1 MTTFIRCG
9 FCRIP
14 LIFVCLVALVSMTT
28 PLVPAHAG
36 EVNDEDATKS
46 SAQDK
51 DDAGDKGLPLEPERT
66 LEFTTEEATWLSLDV
81 DPDGRIIVF
90 ELLGDLYTLPIE
102 GGEAHVLTSGM
113 AFDSQPSYSPDGD
126 WIAFLSDRDGS
137 ENLWI
142 CRNDGSDCRK
152 LSDDPNG
159 SEFASPTWTPDGQY
173 VVVSRSTWGL
183 RTYELWM
190 YHVKGGAGVQITKA
204 KATPETPSPARHNA
218 IGARVSQDGR
228 YIYYATKRGGFQYNA
243 SFPLWQIA
251 RRDLVSGQEDI
262 ITRELGSGIRPV
274 ISPDGRK
281 LIYGTRHDA
290 QTGLRIRDLQT
301 GEDEWLKYPVQRD
314 DQESRFTRDLLP
326 GYAFMPDGKEIV
338 LTYGGRIH
346 RINIKSG
353 DDRVIPFRARVVQQL
368 GPKLHFAKRV
378 EEGPVRARLIQD
390 PAVSPDGSQLAFSA
404 LTHLYVMDLPD
415 GKPRRVT
422 SDDEAREFQPTWSP
436 DGLSL
441 AYVTWSTD
449 GGDVWRVKSDGGTPK
464 KVTRTSAFYS
474 DPAWSP
480 DGARIVALRA
490 PAHERMNLQFDFGQ
504 PSGMDLV
511 WIKANGG
518 DANLI
523 IPARGIGKPH
533 FTGEKDRIYL
543 YLSGGPFSDDGPNG
557 LVSMRFD
564 GTDRREHLKVTGPGL
579 FNAEK
584 PVPASDIRISP
595 DGRWALTH
603 VGNQLYV
610 TAVPLAGD
618 EPPVVNVGSPSL
630 PLAQLTKVGADYFG
644 WAEGGATI
652 TWAVGSTLFRQPF
665 DTVSFAKP
673 KKAEK
678 NGEAADGADKAQ
690 GGEQKE
696 PPDQVEEIE
705 VALDFPRDVPKGTI
719 VLRGATV
726 ITMRGDEILRNADI
740 VVTDDRI
747 AGIGSSGS
755 LPLPEG
761 AEVFDVSGKTIVPGF
776 IDTHAHWFE
785 IRRGVMDVENWSF
798 LANLAYGVTAGLD
811 VQTSTNDM
819 FAYQDLVDTG
829 EILGPRAYSTGPGI
843 FSNNNFQSLDE
854 VKSVLERYKKYYRT
868 GNLKSYIVGN
878 RKQRQW
884 MVQASKELEMMP
896 TTEGGLDLKLDL
908 THVLDGFAG
917 NEHSLPIVPLYQDV
931 VELVARSGI
940 GYTPTLLVN
949 YGGPFAENHY
959 YTTEEVHDDA
969 KLRRFMPHSVV
980 DSKTRRVA
988 WFREDEYAYPKTA
1001 AQAARIA
1008 REGGHIGVGGHG
1020 QLQGLGY
1027 HWELWA
1033 LASGGMKPM
1042 EALRAATLGGAEII
1056 GYEQD
1061 LGSLEKGKL
1070 ADLVILDK
1078 DPRSD
1083 IRNTNSIRYV
1093 MKNGEL
1099 FEGDTLDQI
1108 WPENRPL
1115 QALSWWDDEPTI
1127 SGDEAMATGRESRS
1141 SDAGEVH

>member
-1 MTTFIRCG
+1 MLTFIRCG
-9 FCRIP
+9 YRRIP
-14 LIFVCLVALVSMTT
+14 LFAVCLVALITMISPSARV
-28 PLVPAHAG
+28 LA
-36 EVNDEDATKS
+36 DDDDAADTQT
-46 SAQDK
+46 AAEDK
-51 DDAGDKGLPLEPERT
+51 DEKKEEGLPLEPERT

-102 GGEAHVLTSGM
+102 GGEAHPLTSGM
-113 AFDSQPSYSPDGD
+113 AFDTQPSYSPDGD

-137 ENLWI
+137 ENLWL

-152 LSDDPNG
+152 LSEDPNG
-159 SEFASPTWTPDGQY
+159 SEFASPTWTPDGEY

-204 KATPETPSPARHNA
+204 KASPETPPGARHNA
-218 IGARVSQDGR
+218 IGARVSQDDH
-228 YIYYATKRGGFQYNA
+228 YIYYATKRGGFSYNA
-243 SFPLWQIA
+243 SFPLWQVA
-251 RRDLVSGQEDI
+251 RRDLISGEEDI
-262 ITRELGSGIRPV
+262 ITRAPGSAIRPLV
-274 ISPDGRK
+274 SPDGTK
-281 LIYGTRHDA
+281 LIYGTRYDA
-290 QTGLRIRDLQT
+290 QTGLRIRDLVT

-326 GYAFMPDGKEIV
+326 GYAFMPDSKEII
-338 LTYGGRIH
+338 LTYDGRIH
-346 RINIKSG
+346 RINIESG
-353 DDRVIPFRARVVQQL
+353 DDRLIPFRAKVTQQL

-390 PAVSPDGSQLAFSA
+390 PVESPDGTKLAFSA
-404 LTHLYVMDLPD
+404 LTHIYVMNLPD
-415 GKPRRVT
+415 GTPRRVT
-422 SDDEAREFQPTWSP
+422 SDDEAREFQPTWSN
-436 DGLSL
+436 DGRSL

-449 GGDVWRVKSDGGTPK
+449 GGHIWRVQADGGTPK
-464 KVTRTSAFYS
+464 RLTRTAAFYA
-474 DPAWSP
+474 DPAWAP
-480 DGARIVALRA
+480 DGKRIVALRA
-490 PAHERMNLQFDFGQ
+490 PTHERVQMQLDFGQ
-504 PSGMDLV
+504 PSGLDLI
-511 WIKANGG
+511 WINANGG

-523 IPARGIGKPH
+523 IPARGVGKPH
-533 FTGEKDRIYL
+533 FTREKDRIYL
-543 YLSGGPFSDDGPNG
+543 FLSGGQFNATAPNG

-579 FNAEK
+579 FFAEK
-584 PVPASDIRISP
+584 PVPANDIRISP

-610 TAVPLAGD
+610 TAVPQAGN
-618 EPPVVNVGSPSL
+618 EPPVVNVASPSL
-630 PLAQLTKVGADYFG
+630 PLARLTTIGADYFG
-644 WAEGGATI
+644 WADGGATI

-665 DTVSFAKP
+665 DTVSFDKP
-673 KKAEK
+673 EK
-678 NGEAADGADKAQ
+678 GKGDGEEGE
-690 GGEQKE
+690 GEQPE
-696 PPDQVEEIE
+696 VPSEVEEIE
-705 VALDFPRDVPKGTI
+705 VVMEFPRDVPEGTI
-719 VLRGATV
+719 VLRGARV
-726 ITMRGDEILRNADI
+726 ITMRGDEVLRNADI

-747 AGIGSSGS
+747 AAIGASGRIS
-755 LPLPEG
+755 VPEG
-761 AEVFDVSGKTIVPGF
+761 AEIFDVSGKTIVPGF
-776 IDTHAHWFE
+776 VDTHAHWFE
-785 IRRGVMDVENWSF
+785 IRRGIMDVENWSF

-811 VQTSTNDM
+811 VQTATNDM

-843 FSNNNFQSLDE
+843 FSDNNFQSLE
-854 VKSVLERYKKYYRT
+854 QVKGVIERYKKYYRT

-908 THVLDGFAG
+908 THVIDGFSG
-917 NEHSLPIVPLYQDV
+917 NEHSLPIVPLYNDV
-931 VELVARSGI
+931 VELVAQSGI

-949 YGGPFAENHY
+949 YGGPFAENHF

-969 KLRRFMPHSVV
+969 KLRRFMPHDVV
-980 DSKTRRVA
+980 DSKSRRVA

-1001 AQAARIA
+1001 AQATKIV
-1008 REGGHIGVGGHG
+1008 REGGHVGVGSHG

-1033 LASGGMKPM
+1033 LASGGMTPM
-1042 EALRAATLGGAEII
+1042 EALRAATLHGAEMI
-1056 GYEQD
+1056 GYSRD

-1070 ADLVILDK
+1070 ADLVILDD
-1078 DPRSD
+1078 DPLRD

-1108 WPENRPL
+1108 WPEKRPL
-1115 QALSWWDDEPTI
+1115 QALSWWDDEPPV
-1127 SGDEAMATGRESRS
+1127 SSEAALATKQQN
-1141 SDAGEVH
+1141 